1 MEIINRGN
9 FRKGTTLEFFT
20 IVYPW
25 LHLDRTFPKALRTR
39 ESAFLDA
46 DGGAIRNHQRIK

>member
-20 IVYPW
+20 IVYTW

-46 DGGAIRNHQRIK
+46 DDGAISNRQRIK

>member
-46 DGGAIRNHQRIK
+46 DGGAISNRQRIK

>member
-20 IVYPW
+20 IVYTW
-25 LHLDRTFPKALRTR
+25 LHLDRTFPKTLRTR

-46 DGGAIRNHQRIK
+46 DGGAISNRQRIK

>member
-9 FRKGTTLEFFT
+9 FRKGRTHEFCT
-20 IVYPW
+20 IVYTW
-25 LHLDRTFPKALRTR
+25 LHLNRTFPKALRTR

-46 DGGAIRNHQRIK
+46 DGGAIRTRQRIK

>member
-20 IVYPW
+20 IVYTW

-39 ESAFLDA
+39 EFAFLDA
-46 DGGAIRNHQRIK
+46 DGGAISNRQRIK

>member
-1 MEIINRGN
+1 METINRGN

-20 IVYPW
+20 IVYAW

-46 DGGAIRNHQRIK
+46 DGGAISNHQRIK